1 MILKKVIEDN
11 KEIYVPISLE
21 EAAQLK
27 DRSLL
32 VFTSEDSEDEFE
44 DYLDELEEREEEERE
59 RLEEEREKMEDKW
72 EEKMDKLE
80 EKLDKL
86 KDFDVFNFDF
96 SHIGKGS
103 KIMSILPFLSREQL
117 SEIVNGYI
125 DGTLEYD
132 INITCLFPF
141 ICREDCDKLFNK
153 FLSDESLH
161 SYVYKIIPFVSSN
174 VLQEF
179 VNEYVNGK
187 YQNIDVKKIY
197 PFLPNYSIKQ
207 LFDYLCKK

>member
-27 DRSLL
+27 DRSVL

-44 DYLDELEEREEEERE
+44 DYLDELEEREEDERE
-59 RLEEEREKMEDKW
+59 RLEEERERMEDKW
-72 EEKMDKLE
+72 EEKMDKF
-80 EKLDKL
+80 EKKIDKI
-86 KDFDVFNFDF
+86 KDLDVFNFDF
-96 SHIGKGS
+96 SHVGKGS

-125 DGTLEYD
+125 DGTLGYD

-141 ICREDCDKLFNK
+141 ICTEDCDKLFNK
-153 FLSDESLH
+153 FLSNESLH

-179 VNEYVNGK
+179 VNGYVNGK

-197 PFLPNYSIKQ
+197 PFLPNHSIKQ